1 MKVVRRGGLEN
12 EVYVPT
18 HKEDS
23 LNWREIVFLPFN
35 TYWRFLLLVFCIAEF
50 VTVVYIE
57 VFKVT
62 YSLERTENLNSLLH
76 LVDAFFAIDLMFSI
90 IHKTWLPVNKSKTFI
105 SKTITVII
113 VDFFSLIPFYLLIK
127 DSFLTRDHKISWLA
141 ILNMNRCCRIYRV
154 FLEAFR
160 LRQVMG
166 LNRVVVTFIAFNAIF
181 LTSSLI
187 LGTVWFVMGY
197 TQMDDYGSESW
208 LSRIGLLRLDED
220 NPTEMCMFSF
230 IYALNTLNNNLTTD
244 LRTVTLWEL
253 IFEDFLK
260 LMGFVMKH
268 GLGIAFFISS
278 IIGFHRHQY
287 KIREY
292 IDINMQ
298 YLEGYK
304 EKEVKDYYNT
314 FWHVW
319 SGLQTCPLLEELPL
333 CLQKDLLTDIYWD
346 AIEHSNVLR
355 HFDISIKRH
364 ISLFMRSKFL
374 QPGDYIYRK
383 GEIRYAFYYI
393 THGVVEV
400 MSHYDGVSPILTISK
415 GSCIGSMSVGLPS
428 KCPTDII
435 CSSFCEVFYL
445 TYDSLRTVLMM
456 YPPSEGSVK
465 LSRILRKQTEHA
477 KLMICLSTAYS
488 VHDRVQ
494 DMYGVPHS
502 GKLNWIKNRWR
513 TLHRLGDLIPSAL
526 TTDKVITKL
535 KNEHLPIE
543 TIHTSMNLDLLVLS
557 TKESSSASRCCL
569 KSSCSY
575 IMEPQNNFLK
585 IWLHLMVVMV
595 SLDCIIVPANIAF
608 GFIDIE
614 WLIIWSQNIALLY
627 LFDIYFQAITAVK
640 TIDEPITEP
649 MPLLRHRLKDI
660 FFLLEAVAAIPIGTI
675 SRLFAQY
682 DKLTA
687 YQNFNRLL
695 KIVHVFCFFN
705 YKYTLIMGKRIIID
719 IIKYV
724 YVCFYLL
731 YFASCF
737 FFVMACEVQKDG
749 EMECLTRSWY
759 NWGKIVRRSFELGE
773 DVTYYSSYLLN
784 SLSFSMIMCLRT
796 GVQDILP
803 ISYDDIVF
811 CNIVILVSSNIV
823 LWIYS
828 ESIAVSILG
837 KERLIQCRELIES
850 INSVLTQ
857 KNIHQGLRTM
867 LGKYI
872 ELQWISNSAI
882 AIDKTKSRENEVI
895 SPMLIE
901 KFDLL
906 KRTTVCN
913 VPFFQE
919 MEPELLEKVIDA
931 FSIYNV
937 PKGFIFCRSGEH
949 SSSFNIL
956 IKGYCNVTSMMRED
970 VREFPAGKEVG
981 PEAFFPLMEILLNSQ
996 CFSTAIS
1003 VTECKVA
1010 TIEVFKLRELISEDM
1025 FILNDIKNASTSAEK
1040 DVDIVVSKTKYRRER
1055 IRTRNFILLNR
1066 KGSISKSQKI
1076 SSFSA
1081 FFQYIMLPFMIEPS
1095 GPFIYCYEGYKL
1107 VRVVMSII
1115 YFSSYYTLFCFLG
1128 ETRINIGLIFDV
1140 LSFVDV
1146 YISFNVGSYNED
1158 GLLISSP
1165 QYYLEH
1171 AFVVDFLS
1179 SLPIYFILEE
1189 FKLEV
1194 KFYALLSVK
1203 VLQIYRLHRYFS
1215 ALISRFDN
1223 HVIKLTMISFV
1234 LHWAL
1239 ISVCISNGFFVHS
1252 CDIKC
1257 EGGEQIPICKE
1268 LSWYST
1274 NEYYSQSNSVFELV
1288 LFSYDML
1295 LTMFLGNSHN
1305 GFRVTQHSEAIIV
1318 MFIAIASSAI
1328 RIYYITKIGS
1338 LMIGG
1343 KVHMRKYSE
1352 NIKLY
1357 WRFIAD
1363 QGGERAVANNIYN
1376 HFQYDHARSKGL
1388 DMRSYLDSLHPTI
1401 RMDLAFALY
1410 YRAIEI
1416 LHQFVG
1422 ENRSFM
1428 KLIANV
1434 LVEGYYRK
1442 GTTIINRNQLNDKI
1456 YFVSQGAIDVYDD
1469 DDQVY
1474 KSLSRGSMFGSLSIS
1489 GKSRHRRTFK
1499 SRVHSNLLEMSSSEF
1514 YMLFRQYDS
1523 EKEKIF
1529 EDDAKSREYF
1539 EYRSDAAHNE
1549 FIDEDEGIDVKD
1561 SLLYKNSY
1569 FHQWLMFGLSSLLP
1583 YLTLF
1588 PVMYTIA
1595 TAYEDGNT
1603 LITMIYI
1610 LDLISLLR
1618 IYVGMNT
1625 TFSDENTGRL
1635 ITNKTKIRLSYVLN
1649 KMGLWLDVASVV
1661 PIELIVHL
1669 LTSSERPVIAI
1680 LRANRLLRLIMLLD
1694 YVLQHRE
1701 KHYIKSWLRWQE
1713 IVIYMTVLPFIFV
1726 CFWMYFACGETD
1738 CNFKANDQWLTNL
1751 TPFQMFVITTDK
1763 VVTLITMMPT
1773 FTYKSPVSNQECIMM
1788 IISLMIIF
1796 LLLPFAIGHF
1806 TQVYEAADFQ
1816 KKNYQ
1821 YKLDC
1826 MKSFLQIRDLSD
1838 SLLQSLWSYSLLFW
1852 RTSHGQTYPDYV
1864 EKAPMNL
1871 KSQLLSDLYGD
1882 HLKFNALFDDCSNDF
1897 IIQLSQRLKR
1907 AVYFPGNFLIRKYD
1921 VDDRMYFINSGEVD
1935 VVEFDDLHMEVDQN
1949 IHITGECFGLAQG
1962 LFDRTPHF
1970 AYYKARNTVEVLHLQ
1985 KSDWEDLLDAFPQ
1998 EKMKIYRNAERL
2010 DLQEVD

>member
-1 MKVVRRGGLEN
+1 MRRGALEN

-18 HKEDS
+18 HKEES
-23 LNWREIVFLPFN
+23 LNWRAIVFLPFN
-35 TYWRFLLLVFCIAEF
+35 TYWRFLLLVFCISEF

-57 VFKVT
+57 VFKMT
-62 YSLERTENLNSLLH
+62 YNYQRTENLSSLLH
-76 LVDAFFAIDLMFSI
+76 MVDALFAIDLMFSI
-90 IHKTWLPVNKSKTFI
+90 IHKTWLPVNKSRTCI
-105 SKTITVII
+105 SKSII
-113 VDFFSLIPFYLLIK
+113 VILVDLFSLIPFYLLIE
-127 DSFLTRDHKISWLA
+127 DSFLTSEHTVSWLA

-166 LNRVVVTFIAFNAIF
+166 LNRVVVTFLAFNAIF

-208 LSRIGLLRLDED
+208 LSRIGLLRLDVD
-220 NPTEMCMFSF
+220 NPTEMCIFSF
-230 IYALNTLNNNLTTD
+230 IYALNTLNNNLTAD

-253 IFEDFLK
+253 LFEDFLK

-319 SGLQTCPLLEELPL
+319 SGLQTCPLLDELPL

-355 HFDISIKRH
+355 NFDISIKRH
-364 ISLFMRSKFL
+364 ISLFMKSKFL

-415 GSCIGSMSVGLPS
+415 GSCIGSMAVGLPS
-428 KCPTDII
+428 KCPTDVI
-435 CSSFCEVFYL
+435 CSTFCEVFYL
-445 TYDSLRTVLMM
+445 TYDNLRTVLMM
-456 YPPSEGSVK
+456 YPPSEGSFT
-465 LSRILRKQTEHA
+465 LSRIVKKQTEHA

-488 VHDRVQ
+488 VHDRIQ
-494 DMYGVPHS
+494 DIYGVPHS

-513 TLHRLGDLIPSAL
+513 TLHKIGELIPSAL

-543 TIHTSMNLDLLVLS
+543 TTHTSMNLDLIVLS
-557 TKESSSASRCCL
+557 TKASTSASRCCL

-585 IWLHLMVVMV
+585 IWLHLMIVMV
-595 SLDCIIVPANIAF
+595 SLDCFIIPSNIAF
-608 GFIDIE
+608 GFIYIE
-614 WLIIWSQNIALLY
+614 WLIIWNQNIALLY
-627 LFDIYFQAITAVK
+627 MFDIYFQAITAVK
-640 TIDEPITEP
+640 TIDETITEP
-649 MPLLRHRLKDI
+649 MPLLRHRLKNI

-675 SRLFAQY
+675 ARLFSADGNLSPY
-682 DKLTA
+682 V
-687 YQNFNRLL
+687 NIHRLL

-705 YKYTLIMGKRIIID
+705 YKYTLIMGKRLLID

-724 YVCFYLL
+724 YVSFYLT
-731 YFASCF
+731 YFASCL
-737 FFVMACEVQKDG
+737 FFVMACQLQKDG
-749 EMECLTRSWY
+749 QMLCDTRSWY
-759 NWGKIVRRSFELGE
+759 NWGKIVRRSFQLGE
-773 DVTYYSSYLLN
+773 DITYYSSYFLN
-784 SLSFSMIMCLRT
+784 SLSYSLIMCLRT

-803 ISYDDIVF
+803 ISFNDIVL
-811 CNIVILVSSNIV
+811 CNIIIIISSNVI

-837 KERLIQCRELIES
+837 KERRLQCRELIES

-857 KNIHQGLRTM
+857 KNIHKGLQIM
-867 LGKYI
+867 LGRYI

-882 AIDKTKSRENEVI
+882 AIEKTKESKASEVI
-895 SPMLIE
+895 SPMLKE

-906 KRTTVCN
+906 KRTTVCK

-931 FSIYNV
+931 FSLYTV
-937 PKGFIFCRSGEH
+937 PRGFIFCRSGEH

-970 VREFPAGKEVG
+970 VRQFPDGKQVG
-981 PEAFFPLMEILLNSQ
+981 PDAFFPLMEILLNSQ
-996 CFSTAIS
+996 CFQTAIS

-1010 TIEVFKLRELISEDM
+1010 TIEVFKLRELISQDM
-1025 FILNDIKNASTSAEK
+1025 FILNDIRNASSPAEK

-1055 IRTRNFILLNR
+1055 IKSRNFVWLSNR
-1066 KGSISKSQKI
+1066 ERVSSSKKT

-1081 FFQYIMLPFMIEPS
+1081 FMQYCMLPFMIEPNS
-1095 GPFIYCYEGYKL
+1095 PFNHVYEGYKL
-1107 VRVVMSII
+1107 VRVFMSII

-1128 ETRINIGLIFDV
+1128 DTRINIGLMFDV
-1140 LSFVDV
+1140 LAIIDV
-1146 YISFNVGSYNED
+1146 YISFNVGRYNKD

-1171 AFVVDFLS
+1171 AFAVDFLS
-1179 SLPIYFILEE
+1179 CLPIYFILED

-1194 KFYALLSVK
+1194 RFYSLLSLK
-1203 VLQIYRLHRYFS
+1203 VLQIYRLYGYLT
-1215 ALISRFDN
+1215 ALRVVYDN
-1223 HVIKLTMISFV
+1223 HVIKLSMMSFV
-1234 LHWAL
+1234 LHWTL
-1239 ISVCISNGFFVHS
+1239 IGCCISNGFFVHS
-1252 CDIKC
+1252 CDVNC
-1257 EGGEQIPICKE
+1257 EGGQQIPMCRK

-1274 NEYYSQSNSVFELV
+1274 NEYYSQSESVFELV
-1288 LFSYDML
+1288 LFSYIML

-1305 GFRVTQHSEAIIV
+1305 AFRVTRRSEAIIV
-1318 MFIAIASSAI
+1318 VLIAIASSAI
-1328 RIYYITKIGS
+1328 RVFYITKIGS

-1343 KVHMRKYSE
+1343 QVHLRKYSE

-1363 QGGERAVANNIYN
+1363 QGGDRAVANNIYN

-1456 YFVSQGAIDVYDD
+1456 YFVSQGSIDVYDD

-1474 KSLSRGSMFGSLSIS
+1474 KSLGRGSMFGSFSIS

-1499 SRVHSNLLEMSSSEF
+1499 SRLHSNLLEVSSSAF

-1523 EKEKIF
+1523 DKEKIF
-1529 EDDAKSREYF
+1529 EDDANTREYF
-1539 EYRSDAAHNE
+1539 EYRSDISWSDFTE
-1549 FIDEDEGIDVKD
+1549 DDESVEMRDNM
-1561 SLLYKNSY
+1561 LHKNSH
-1569 FHQWLMFGLSSLLP
+1569 FHQWLMFVLSSLLP

-1588 PVMYTIA
+1588 PVLYSIA
-1595 TAYEDGNT
+1595 TDHVNGKT
-1603 LITMIYI
+1603 LIIIIYVLDVISLMRIYI
-1610 LDLISLLR
+1610 
-1618 IYVGMNT
+1618 GMNT

-1635 ITNKTKIRLSYVLN
+1635 ITNKKTIRLNYVLD

-1661 PIELIVHL
+1661 PIELMVNVV
-1669 LTSSERPVIAI
+1669 TGGPVLPI

-1713 IVIYMTVLPFIFV
+1713 IIIYMTVLPFTFV
-1726 CFWMYFACGETD
+1726 CFWMCFACGETD
-1738 CNFKANDQWLTNL
+1738 CNFKANNQWLTNL
-1751 TPFQMFVITTDK
+1751 TPVEMFVITTDK
-1763 VVTLITMMPT
+1763 VVTLLTMMPS

-1788 IISLMIIF
+1788 IISLMIVF

-1816 KKNYQ
+1816 KKLYQ

-1838 SLLQSLWSYSLLFW
+1838 SLLQALWSYSLLFW
-1852 RTSHGQTYPDYV
+1852 RTNHGQTYPDYV
-1864 EKAPMNL
+1864 EKAPLNL
-1871 KSQLLSDLYGD
+1871 KSQLLCDLYGD
-1882 HLKFNALFDDCSNDF
+1882 HLKFNALFDDCSSDF

-1921 VDDRMYFINSGEVD
+1921 VDERMYFINSGEVD

-1962 LFDRTPHF
+1962 LFDRTPHL

-1998 EKMKIYRNAERL
+1998 EKLKIYRNADRL
-2010 DLQEVD
+2010 DLSSID